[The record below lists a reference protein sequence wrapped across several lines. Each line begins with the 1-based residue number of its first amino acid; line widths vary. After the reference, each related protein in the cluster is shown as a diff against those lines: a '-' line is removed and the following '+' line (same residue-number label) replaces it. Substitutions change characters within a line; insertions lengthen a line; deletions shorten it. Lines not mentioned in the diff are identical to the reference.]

1 MTMRAVWGSR
11 AALLAWPADPLLL
24 PLPLLY
30 TLLQVGAVGVVG
42 LVLAGIYLFL
52 VPKATK

>member
-1 MTMRAVWGSR
+1 MRAVWGSR